1 MDLVQLT
8 THIDATAVRAALGTP
23 DAYVTRES
31 RDVVDQQVR
40 ERASAA
46 ALLILFDGGT
56 HEEHLLPDGGTLRI
70 GRSITADIPLEDP
83 MISRKHAVIER
94 SGNTIRVLDDR
105 SLNGVFVNGERIDG
119 SRALADADE
128 IQIAGFVLR
137 LIVPS

>member
-8 THIDATAVRAALGTP
+8 THIDATAVQLAVVGP
-23 DAYVTRES
+23 DAFVTRTS
-31 RDVVDQQVR
+31 RDLVDQQVR

-46 ALLILFDGGT
+46 AIVILFDGS
-56 HEEHLLPDGGTLRI
+56 EHQLFDLADGATLRI

-94 SGNTIRVLDDR
+94 HGNTVRVLDDR
-105 SLNGVFVNGERIDG
+105 SLNGVYVNGVRIAEQC
-119 SRALADADE
+119 ALADADE

-137 LIVPS
+137 LVRPS